1 MPFGDEKVTQ
11 FSGFPPTSV
20 SYIKVVVRACLG
32 AYFVAHVFKYLAQK
46 FLFPGD
52 LHDDAFLFS

>member
-20 SYIKVVVRACLG
+20 SYLDPLSIYVVFYVVLSKSVTFTKAIQGVEL
-32 AYFVAHVFKYLAQK
+32 K
-46 FLFPGD
+46 FGTKGHF
-52 LHDDAFLFS
+52 